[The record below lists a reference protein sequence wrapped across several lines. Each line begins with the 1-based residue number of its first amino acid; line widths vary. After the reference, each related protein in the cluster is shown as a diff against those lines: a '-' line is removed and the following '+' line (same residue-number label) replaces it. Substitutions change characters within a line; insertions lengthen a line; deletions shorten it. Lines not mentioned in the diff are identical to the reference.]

1 MFGKTMSVPDA
12 LLRSYFDLSTALPAE
27 QAERLLAAGVSAVFS
42 DRPDL
47 WRRDE
52 M

>member
-1 MFGKTMSVPDA
+1 VND
-12 LLRSYFDLSTALPAE
+12 RAE
-27 QAERLLAAGVSAVFS
+27 VERLLAAGVSAVFS

>member
-1 MFGKTMSVPDA
+1 VND
-12 LLRSYFDLSTALPAE
+12 RD
-27 QAERLLAAGVSAVFS
+27 QAERLLVAGVSAVFT